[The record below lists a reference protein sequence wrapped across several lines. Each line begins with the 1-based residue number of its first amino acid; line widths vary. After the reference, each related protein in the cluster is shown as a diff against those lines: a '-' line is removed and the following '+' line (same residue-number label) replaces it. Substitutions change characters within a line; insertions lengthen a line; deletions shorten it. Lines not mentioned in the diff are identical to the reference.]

1 MNERFKKYLKI
12 NIMSFVFIVISFISV
27 TLAWF
32 TYSGLSNVA
41 TEVGVKSWQ
50 IELSKNG
57 EQVSNDIVISLSE
70 VYPGMDIRKEEV
82 TITNK
87 GDSDAEVKY
96 RIVSARILGD
106 EADNYQIGENIPRSK
121 EVEDIISH
129 DYPFHINI
137 NLSKNN
143 ILQKGGE
150 STFKVS
156 VSWPLDSESNEI
168 DSIWGNKAYQFNQD
182 EELKLQ
188 NDSNYQKRPA
198 IQIVIS
204 LTAEQYVESSESSD
218 SNYALG
224 TIVLFDPTNNIGCTA
239 LGGTCIKTHVIDVNN
254 KVGTAGAST
263 VTLLPDPK
271 SNHTSGTF
279 TDYDTLYN
287 NEISSWTVQTRKLLV
302 SDLLKVVSTDIM
314 DSVLI
319 RNNMSN
325 HIIGNLTF
333 DSRILSEIN
342 RATQYD
348 GHYEFIN
355 TNFDY
360 LVSSTCYWTSDE
372 YKFELNPTDKG
383 FAYRVIDETY
393 SSIVGEN
400 KSSVC
405 NIIPVIIANKSNL

>member
-12 NIMSFVFIVISFISV
+12 NIMSFVFIIISFISV

-41 TEVGVKSWQ
+41 TEVGVKAWQ

-57 EQVSNDIVISLSE
+57 EAVSNDIVISLSE
-70 VYPGMDIRKEEV
+70 VYPGMNIRKEEID
-82 TITNK
+82 ITNK

-96 RIVSARILGD
+96 RIVSARILGE
-106 EADNYQIGENIPRSK
+106 EADNYQIGENIPKSQ

-129 DYPFHINI
+129 DYPFHVNI

-143 ILQKGGE
+143 ISQKGGE

-156 VSWPLDSESNEI
+156 VSWPLDSESNSF
-168 DSIWGNKAYQFNQD
+168 DSEWGNKAYKFNQD
-182 EELKLQ
+182 EELKAQ
-188 NDSNYQKRPA
+188 NDPNYQKRPA

-204 LTAEQYVESSESSD
+204 LTAEQYIEGSDSSD
-218 SNYALG
+218 SNYTLG
-224 TIVLFDPTNNIGCTA
+224 NIVLFDPVNNSGCDK
-239 LGGTCIKTHVIDVNN
+239 LGGTCIKTHVIDINN
-254 KVGTAGAST
+254 KIGTIGTST

-271 SNHTSGTF
+271 SNHLSGTF
-279 TDYDTLYN
+279 DEYNTIYN
-287 NEISSWTVQTRKLLV
+287 NAISTWTVQTRKLEV
-302 SDLLKVVSTDIM
+302 TDLLKIVSTDII

-319 RNNMSN
+319 RDKMSN
-325 HIIGNLTF
+325 HIIGDLTF
-333 DSRILSEIN
+333 NSRILNEMN
-342 RATQYD
+342 RATKYN

-355 TNFDY
+355 ENFDY
-360 LVSSTCYWTSDE
+360 LISSDCYWTSDE
-372 YKFELNPTDKG
+372 YKFEENPTDKG
-383 FAYRVIDETY
+383 FVYKIIDETY